1 MGRIIKKN
9 DFIPQMPNCVYLDS
23 AYKCF
28 DNRQALINVM
38 PRLKTYIDA
47 CGNPQSFFSF
57 RKKKN
62 KLGKNK
68 NRTKNAKKDPIVR
81 GTTMVGGDLTPTHRP
96 IFYTQ
101 PLGTELF
108 YNTPQFND
116 YQKCNYVNGI
126 PVCEKDIKLPS
137 SFSPDVHRNYFNMN
151 VELC

>member
-57 RKKKN
+57 KEK
-62 KLGKNK
+62 K